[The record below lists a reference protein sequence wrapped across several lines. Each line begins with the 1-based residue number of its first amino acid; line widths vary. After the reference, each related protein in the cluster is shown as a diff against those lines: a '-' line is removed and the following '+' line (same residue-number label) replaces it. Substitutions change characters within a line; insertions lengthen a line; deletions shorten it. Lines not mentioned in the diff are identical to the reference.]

1 MKDKMII
8 HGEIEICTES
18 FGNPKNPA
26 ILLLAGAT
34 VSMLYWDEDF
44 CRRLAD
50 KGFYVIRY
58 DNRDVG
64 TSTNYE
70 PGSAPY
76 NIVDFEEDAIK
87 ILDGYNLDNAHF
99 VGISL
104 GGLIA
109 QIAAIRHPH
118 RVESLTL
125 IATGP
130 WSVVDIDIPE
140 MDTRILDFHA
150 KAADVN
156 WSQEENVVQYM
167 LEGAKLMS
175 GRKPFDKT
183 RAENLIRSEYARAK
197 NYISMF
203 NHATLGGGED
213 YYNRLDE
220 IQQPTL
226 VIHGTDDL
234 VWHFNSTRILLDK
247 ISNSTLIPLE
257 GTGHELHTQDWDT
270 IIDGISKHI
279 GHAIK
284 VSNQ

>member
-87 ILDGYNLDNAHF
+87 ILDGYNFDNAHF

-130 WSVVDIDIPE
+130 WGVVDIDIPE

-167 LEGAKLMS
+167 LEAAKLMS

-220 IQQPTL
+220 IQQPTYPMT
-226 VIHGTDDL
+226 VRPEDL
-234 VWHFNSTRILLDK
+234 RFLNESATEDAKRLFHSFLLLM
-247 ISNSTLIPLE
+247 IQPL
-257 GTGHELHTQDWDT
+257 
-270 IIDGISKHI
+270 
-279 GHAIK
+279 AK
-284 VSNQ
+284 VRLLKAEMCLC